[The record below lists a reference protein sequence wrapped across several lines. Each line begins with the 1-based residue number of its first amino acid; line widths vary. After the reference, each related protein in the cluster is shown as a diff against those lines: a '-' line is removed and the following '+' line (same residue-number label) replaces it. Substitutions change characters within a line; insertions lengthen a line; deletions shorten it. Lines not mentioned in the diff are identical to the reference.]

1 MYRCPHCK
9 GHGVSAIGKLIAA
22 PWAPATCRLC
32 AGKSSESIYPTQV
45 LRGAGFITTSLAAWA
60 SAVYSS
66 WLPLLGCI
74 GLLILAFGAIQL
86 WAPLLPIAATQVQ
99 ASKRGRIAQIVLLLI
114 VGALLAGLEHV
125 LEA

>member
-32 AGKSSESIYPTQV
+32 AGKSSESICPTQA
-45 LRGAGFITTSLAAWA
+45 LRGAGFITTIFAAWA
-60 SAVYSS
+60 SAFYSS

-74 GLLILAFGAIQL
+74 GLLILAFGVIQVCV
-86 WAPLLPIAATQVQ
+86 PLLPVVATQVQ
-99 ASKRGRIAQIVLLLI
+99 SNKRGRSAQIVFLLI
-114 VGALLAGLEHV
+114 VGALLAGLGHV
-125 LEA
+125 LDA